1 MAAVFWESVGNTK
14 LHKGWPAS
22 QGCPSFP
29 LVSTLV
35 AVLVPVLLMAEIS
48 EATESQSKQSRAI
61 RANNNLL
68 FR

>member
-22 QGCPSFP
+22 QGCPSFT

-48 EATESQSKQSRAI
+48 EATE
-61 RANNNLL
+61 
-68 FR
+68 